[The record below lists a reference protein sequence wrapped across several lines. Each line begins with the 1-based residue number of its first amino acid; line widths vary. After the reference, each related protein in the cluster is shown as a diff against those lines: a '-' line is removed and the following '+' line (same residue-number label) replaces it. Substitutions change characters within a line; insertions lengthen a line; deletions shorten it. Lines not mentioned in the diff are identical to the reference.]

1 MRRIALC
8 PIPLAVLSFTAVLS
22 FAVTV
27 SAVAHEASA
36 ADHHQAHEAPAAHEA
51 HAAEAPAADAATGFQ
66 SDVAA
71 DLERTGKKLVGLA
84 EAIPADKYGWRPAEG
99 VRTVSEV
106 FVHTAN
112 ANLLLPVTMG
122 AAPAEGFIPPADM
135 PAAMAWMQEREAGT
149 TAKDAVLAELRK
161 SLDYA
166 AAALGG
172 LPTAGLE
179 ETIQPLGFPASRR
192 AYALVLLTHN
202 HEHLGQAIAYAR
214 SIGVTPPW
222 SDGPGAGKENEAPGE
237 SESSD

>member
-1 MRRIALC
+1 MRRNVLC
-8 PIPLAVLSFTAVLS
+8 RCAVVAILTLATAVP
-22 FAVTV
+22 A
-27 SAVAHEASA
+27 
-36 ADHHQAHEAPAAHEA
+36 AAHEVPA
-51 HAAEAPAADAATGFQ
+51 AAEAPAAAAAPAESGFQ
-66 SDVAA
+66 SDIAA

-112 ANLLLPVTMG
+112 ANLLLPVTLG
-122 AAPAEGFIPPADM
+122 AAPAEGFTPPADM

-179 ETIQPLGFPASRR
+179 ETIQPLGFQASRR

-222 SDGPGAGKENEAPGE
+222 SEGPGTEEDEGEAAE
-237 SESSD
+237 AESSY

>member
-1 MRRIALC
+1 MRRNALC
-8 PIPLAVLSFTAVLS
+8 RCAVVAILTLATAVP
-22 FAVTV
+22 A
-27 SAVAHEASA
+27 
-36 ADHHQAHEAPAAHEA
+36 AAHEVPA
-51 HAAEAPAADAATGFQ
+51 AAEAPAAAAAPAESGFQ

-71 DLERTGKKLVGLA
+71 DLERTGKKLVALA

-106 FVHTAN
+106 FVHAAN
-112 ANLLLPVTMG
+112 ANLLLPVTLG
-122 AAPAEGFIPPADM
+122 AAPAEGFTPPADM
-135 PAAMAWMQEREAGT
+135 PAVMAWMQEREAGT
-149 TAKDAVLAELRK
+149 TAKDTVLAELRK

-214 SIGVTPPW
+214 SLGVTPPW
-222 SDGPGAGKENEAPGE
+222 SEAPAAAEGAE
-237 SESSD
+237 EPSGY

>member
-1 MRRIALC
+1 MRRNTSCRCSI
-8 PIPLAVLSFTAVLS
+8 LAVLMLAAV
-22 FAVTV
+22 
-27 SAVAHEASA
+27 
-36 ADHHQAHEAPAAHEA
+36 PAAA
-51 HAAEAPAADAATGFQ
+51 HDVPAATAAAAEDGAPGFQ

-112 ANLLLPVTMG
+112 ANLLLPVAMG
-122 AAPAEGFIPPADM
+122 AAPAEGFTPPGDM
-135 PAAMAWMQEREAGT
+135 PAVMAWMQEREAGT
-149 TAKDAVLAELRK
+149 TAKDAVVAELRK

-172 LPTAGLE
+172 LPTARLE
-179 ETIQPLGFPASRR
+179 ENTQPLGFPASRR
-192 AYALVLLTHN
+192 GYALVLLTHN

-222 SDGPGAGKENEAPGE
+222 SEAAGSEGGDEAEDDGEAAEE
-237 SESSD
+237 SESSY

>member
-1 MRRIALC
+1 MRRNTLC
-8 PIPLAVLSFTAVLS
+8 RCSILAVLTFAAVP
-22 FAVTV
+22 
-27 SAVAHEASA
+27 A
-36 ADHHQAHEAPAAHEA
+36 AAHEAPAA
-51 HAAEAPAADAATGFQ
+51 AAAAGFQ

-112 ANLLLPVTMG
+112 ANLLLPVALG
-122 AAPAEGFIPPADM
+122 AAPAEGFTPPGDM
-135 PAAMAWMQEREAGT
+135 PAVMAWMQEREAGT
-149 TAKDAVLAELRK
+149 TAKEAVVAELRK

-166 AAALGG
+166 SAALGG

-214 SIGVTPPW
+214 SLGVTPPW
-222 SDGPGAGKENEAPGE
+222 SEAAAPDVEGE
-237 SESSD
+237 AEASGSSYN